1 MFVRVYIAE
10 SVERHR
16 GIALKTGG
24 TGWLVCAPFTASFPR
39 EKLGREKKRLTVM
52 TPFLS
57 LAAQKAVNGR
67 VRKKSYV
74 SDKKRQA

>member
-1 MFVRVYIAE
+1 MFVRVYIAQ

-24 TGWLVCAPFTASFPR
+24 TGWLVCAPFTASFPAANSC
-39 EKLGREKKRLTVM
+39 GRKEGLSVM

-57 LAAQKAVNGR
+57 PDAQKAMNGS

-74 SDKKRQA
+74 SEKKQQA